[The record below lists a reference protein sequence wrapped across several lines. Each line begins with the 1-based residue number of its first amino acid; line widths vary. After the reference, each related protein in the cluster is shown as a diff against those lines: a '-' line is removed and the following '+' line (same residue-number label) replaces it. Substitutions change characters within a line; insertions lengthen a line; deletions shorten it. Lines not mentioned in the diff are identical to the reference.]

1 MRHKTKNRRFGWQP
15 ETEFFVSI
23 NERRK
28 MNKFYKAMVWIRMMV
43 ATAGILLSATS
54 AVAEEQVIAT
64 LHSFNGDIMM
74 KSSGAWGVAPQNG
87 MPLYNG
93 DKIVTAAGSNARIS
107 FHDGSVLNILSDSN
121 VYLSEPA
128 SDAAVKEREIRLSQG
143 KAVFSS
149 SRDSAT
155 ETTLVSPKATVVASA
170 GSETL
175 FGADGEL
182 AFTTES
188 PGKSSGSDIRPA
200 SDGLKYK
207 SIPESERIRQA
218 YIESVKKLL
227 TGMDESKN

>member
-1 MRHKTKNRRFGWQP
+1 M
-15 ETEFFVSI
+15 S
-23 NERRK
+23 
-28 MNKFYKAMVWIRMMV
+28 YKAMVWIRMTI
-43 ATAGILLSATS
+43 ATAGILLSAAS
-54 AVAEEQVIAT
+54 AVAEEQIIAT

-74 KSSGAWGVAPQNG
+74 KSSGAWGVTPQNG
-87 MPLYNG
+87 MPLYHG
-93 DKIVTAAGSNARIS
+93 DKIVTAAGSSARIS

-128 SDAAVKEREIRLSQG
+128 SDAAVKEREIKLSQG
-143 KAVFSS
+143 KVVFSS
-149 SRDSAT
+149 SHDSAT

-170 GSETL
+170 GSETH

-188 PGKSSGSDIRPA
+188 PGKSSSDVRPA

-218 YIESVKKLL
+218 YIESVKQLL